1 MIRSKK
7 GDFSMKLLQ
16 FCTPVDAFTLQKSK
30 LIRETPDERLAGILY
45 NADRSNN
52 EAVGW
57 FCLAMARE
65 YLCAV
70 PVRKDSRLDDLY
82 NRILYLPDFCNFVE
96 ALNRHCFCRACNKL
110 SCMVQLHYIRYE
122 GIRDAVLH
130 ILAEYL
136 DADYAQKQGWI
147 R

>member
-1 MIRSKK
+1 
-7 GDFSMKLLQ
+7 MKLLQ
-16 FCTPVDAFTLQKSK
+16 SGTLADASTLQKYK
-30 LIRETPDERLAGILY
+30 QNQETIDERLAGILY
-45 NADRSNN
+45 DADCSKN

-57 FCLAMARE
+57 FCLAMMRE

-70 PVRKDSRLDDLY
+70 PVRKDSRSGDLC

-110 SCMVQLHYIRYE
+110 SCLVQLGYTRYR

-130 ILAEYL
+130 ILAEHL
-136 DADYAQKQGWI
+136 DTDYAQAQGWFGEI
-147 R
+147 L